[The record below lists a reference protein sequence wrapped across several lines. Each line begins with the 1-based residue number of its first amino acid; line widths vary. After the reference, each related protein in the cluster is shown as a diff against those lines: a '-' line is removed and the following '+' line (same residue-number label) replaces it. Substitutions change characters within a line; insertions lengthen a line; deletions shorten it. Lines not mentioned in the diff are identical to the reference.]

1 MLRARM
7 SIRFML
13 ILVAAIALILGLL
26 SRRLQQQREALSLLQ
41 NLGGQLEAPTLGPL
55 TLLTGM
61 TVDNVRFLGPMIG
74 DQEVPE
80 IGNAAAILR
89 LSRITLLETSVS
101 DRGFAGSALMKS
113 PVFVALLS
121 SVMIS
126 SSAQSVDNPALRQ
139 AYRDHLRMRR
149 HEALDLRW
157 EWRMRQPPARG
168 WTALKLTVP
177 ITPYIGY
184 QNPVAYPQRF
194 HEWVPGKHDGRGN
207 WISGYWK

>member
-1 MLRARM
+1 MGWSGDDRRLKMLRARL

-101 DRGFAGSALMKS
+101 DRGLAELRAGLPDVEIQM
-113 PVFVALLS
+113 
-121 SVMIS
+121 
-126 SSAQSVDNPALRQ
+126 
-139 AYRDHLRMRR
+139 
-149 HEALDLRW
+149 
-157 EWRMRQPPARG
+157 
-168 WTALKLTVP
+168 
-177 ITPYIGY
+177 ITP
-184 QNPVAYPQRF
+184 V
-194 HEWVPGKHDGRGN
+194 HEVRTRRR
-207 WISGYWK
+207 